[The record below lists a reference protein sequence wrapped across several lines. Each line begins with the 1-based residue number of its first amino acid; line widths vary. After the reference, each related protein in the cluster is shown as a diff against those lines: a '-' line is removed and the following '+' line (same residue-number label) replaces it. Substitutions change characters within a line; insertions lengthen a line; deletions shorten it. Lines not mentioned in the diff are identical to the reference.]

1 MVSVN
6 LIFHIVSAVIFVAL
20 IWYLLHLQTQ
30 VAFLRELTSSL
41 TVHQTKLK
49 VDWPEAFLRRFAEA
63 YGIRFVSSA
72 PAETRAQS
80 APQKID
86 LKLWSEAQNSLGL
99 ESIEWSGD
107 RCRLEVRQKLD
118 LESWRVRL
126 EASFQGKILFDLSPS
141 SASSKG
147 V

>member
-6 LIFHIVSAVIFVAL
+6 LIFHIVSAVTFVAL

-30 VAFLRELTSSL
+30 MAFLRELTLSL
-41 TVHQTKLK
+41 TAHQIKLR
-49 VDWPEAFLRRFAEA
+49 VDWPEAFLRHFAEA
-63 YGIRFVSSA
+63 YGIRFVSSV
-72 PAETRAQS
+72 PAKTRAQS

-126 EASFQGKILFDLSPS
+126 EASFQGKILFELSPS